1 MVALLFA
8 AMLFLQEGSWFSIPQ
23 MPEGRQE
30 VGVVATEGR
39 VYVIGGLTIA
49 GTASNR
55 VDVFDTH
62 SGSWLPA
69 PSLPI
74 ATHHP
79 MVAALGHK
87 IYLAG
92 GYTDPG
98 FFAHRQVYELDPD
111 LSAWT
116 RRADMPT
123 PRGAGAASSY
133 GGKIYVFGGERDG
146 LTVNEVA
153 SYDPITN
160 AWSTLP
166 PMPTPRNHHGA
177 SLVGGRIYVIGG
189 RPGNQSTNE
198 EFDVTTQMWRVR
210 APLPTGRSG
219 IAVATIGQNVFVFGG
234 EGNASSPAGTFNQNE
249 SYDTDADAWT
259 TLQPM
264 PMPRHGIGAGV
275 VGNRIY
281 IPAGGPIAGFGV
293 TPQSDFFEVA
303 EDILLPQFVVGGGY
317 RSEVV
322 VSNPASRPVEVVL
335 SVLDISGAPLVTQI
349 DGASRSSLS
358 FTVPPLASRTISAP
372 ETSGTLRAGTVR
384 IHANARINTF
394 AIIRISGGS
403 AATVYPVTPTR
414 NSVFHVRVNRSDQT
428 NTGVAVANTAAQ
440 SQAVTLALFNET
452 GAEIARLERMLA
464 PGAQLAGFI
473 NELFP
478 AVQQSDFS
486 GSMTVRAVQA
496 VSVVSIAFSRDG
508 VVTIPVSPIE

>member
-1 MVALLFA
+1 MRLLLAAL
-8 AMLFLQEGSWFSIPQ
+8 LFLQEGTWSSISP

-30 VGVVATEGR
+30 VGVVAAEGR

-62 SGSWLPA
+62 SGGWLLGP
-69 PSLPI
+69 PLPI

-79 MVAALGHK
+79 MVAALGNK
-87 IYLAG
+87 IYVAG

-98 FFAHRQVYELDPD
+98 FSAHRQVYELDPD
-111 LSAWT
+111 RFAWT

-123 PRGAGAASSY
+123 SRGAGAAASY
-133 GGKIYVFGGERDG
+133 GGRIYVFGGERDG
-146 LTVNEVA
+146 LTVNEVT

-177 SLVGGRIYVIGG
+177 ALVGGRIFVIGG

-198 EFDVTTQMWRVR
+198 EFDVTTQMWQARS
-210 APLPTGRSG
+210 PLPTGRSG
-219 IAVATIGQNVFVFGG
+219 IAVAAIGQHVFVFGG
-234 EGNASSPAGTFNQNE
+234 EGNASSPLGTFDENE
-249 SYDTDADAWT
+249 SYDPGADAWT
-259 TLQPM
+259 TLPPM
-264 PMPRHGIGAGV
+264 PLPRHGIGAGV

-281 IPAGGPIAGFGV
+281 IPGGGPIAGFGV
-293 TPQSDFFEVA
+293 TQHSDFFEVA

-335 SVLDISGAPLVTQI
+335 SVFDINGAPLVTQL
-349 DGASRSSLS
+349 DGASRSTLS

-372 ETSGTLRAGTVR
+372 DTSGALRAGTVR

-394 AIIRISGGS
+394 AIIRIIGGS
-403 AATVYPVTPTR
+403 ASTVYPVAPSR
-414 NSVFHVRVNRSDQT
+414 NSVFHIRVNRGDQT
-428 NTGVAVANTAAQ
+428 NTGVAVANTSSQ
-440 SQAVTLALFNET
+440 SQAVTLALISEA
-452 GAEIARLERMLA
+452 GVEVARIERTLA
-464 PGAQLAGFI
+464 AGAQLAGFV
-473 NELFP
+473 NELFT
-478 AVQQSDFS
+478 AIQQGDFS
-486 GSMTVRAVQA
+486 GSMTVRAAQA
-496 VSVVSIAFSRDG
+496 ISVVAIAFSRDG
-508 VVTIPVSPIE
+508 VVTIPVSAIE

>member
-1 MVALLFA
+1 MLVLLA
-8 AMLFLQEGSWFSIPQ
+8 AVLFLQEGSWSSIPQ

-49 GTASNR
+49 GTASNH

-62 SGSWLPA
+62 SDNWLPA
-69 PSLPI
+69 PPLPI

-87 IYLAG
+87 IYVAG

-98 FFAHRQVYELDPD
+98 FSAHRQVYELDPD
-111 LSAWT
+111 LSVWT

-123 PRGAGAASSY
+123 LRGAGAAASY
-133 GGKIYVFGGERDG
+133 GGRIYVFGGERDG

-153 SYDPITN
+153 AYDPVTN
-160 AWSTLP
+160 AWSTLA

-177 SLVGGRIYVIGG
+177 ALVGGRIYVIGG

-198 EFDVTTQMWRVR
+198 EFDVTTQVWQVR
-210 APLPTGRSG
+210 SPMPTGRSG
-219 IAVATIGQNVFVFGG
+219 IAVAAIGQHVFVFGG
-234 EGNASSPAGTFNQNE
+234 EGNASSPAGTFDQNE
-249 SYDTDADAWT
+249 SYDPDADTWT
-259 TLQPM
+259 KLQPM

-293 TPQSDFFEVA
+293 TAQSDFFEVA
-303 EDILLPQFVVGGGY
+303 EDVLLPQFVVGGGY

-335 SVLDISGAPLVTQI
+335 SVFDISGAPLVTQI

-358 FTVPPLASRTISAP
+358 FTVPPLASHTISAP
-372 ETSGTLRAGTVR
+372 ETSGVLRAGTVR
-384 IHANARINTF
+384 IHANARINAF
-394 AIIRISGGS
+394 AIVRLSGGS
-403 AATVYPVTPTR
+403 ASTVYPVIPTR
-414 NSVFHVRVNRSDQT
+414 NSVFHVRVNRSEQT
-428 NTGVAVANTAAQ
+428 NTGVAVANTASQ
-440 SQAVTLALFNET
+440 SQTVTLALFNEA
-452 GAEIARLERMLA
+452 GAEVARIERTLA
-464 PGAQLAGFI
+464 AGAQLAGFV

-486 GSMTVRAVQA
+486 GSMTVKAGQA
-496 VSVVSIAFSRDG
+496 ISVVSIVFSRDG
-508 VVTIPVSPIE
+508 VVTIPVSAVE